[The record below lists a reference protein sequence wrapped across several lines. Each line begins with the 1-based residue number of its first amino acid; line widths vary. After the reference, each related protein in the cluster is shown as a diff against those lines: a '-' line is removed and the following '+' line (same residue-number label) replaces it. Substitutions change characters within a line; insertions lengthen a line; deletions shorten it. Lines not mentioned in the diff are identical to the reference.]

1 MTTATAAGKVITLD
15 EVVRLLDAR
24 VLCGKDLAVRL
35 SEAGAADLMSDVLA
49 LSKPGMLLL
58 TGLVSMQVIR
68 TAIVSDLCGVVFVRG
83 KKPGKD
89 IIELARESNVPVLST
104 AMTMFQ
110 AAGVL
115 YGALSGR

>member
-1 MTTATAAGKVITLD
+1 
-15 EVVRLLDAR
+15 
-24 VLCGKDLAVRL
+24 
-35 SEAGAADLMSDVLA
+35 
-49 LSKPGMLLL
+49 
-58 TGLVSMQVIR
+58 
-68 TAIVSDLCGVVFVRG
+68 VFVRG